1 MRERI
6 QSLHNDERGFAI
18 ILAVALMTL
27 VTTASL
33 VIFTL
38 TQSENSNS
46 RRDQTQ
52 SGAYQA
58 AEAGTNA
65 YLADLTQDIGFYNS
79 EMAKGEATRTGSVD
93 HAAHANNC
101 TVSCSDLS
109 WNAVTYGANWTYPT
123 TSAAEASDTGWFTV
137 PVAGGATSQEF
148 QYLIE
153 VFPPNKNLLQNEA
166 QLITRVDVTGR
177 PYGSTNTSTWKTI
190 ETLLRPSSLA
200 DFQAFLAQSETYGPT
215 AVTTGPIFVGED
227 NSGNPGNLVHQGTAK
242 ANLYAEGTVSGPP
255 TYQNGAIHY
264 DKNTTPTALCK
275 LNGCFPVPFST
286 TFGNYIGT
294 VKSAADSTGGIDLPT
309 TDPGNTNLSS
319 QSPAYTVDVWQLT
332 FNSNGTVTVKPCKDV
347 NSTTADYTSNTA
359 PTCYVAKNAP
369 YGNGTTSTPIST
381 LTPIKFPI
389 YSATDVIVQGTV
401 HGTVTVAS
409 ADDIIYG
416 GNTNYLSDGTDVL
429 GLEATN
435 DIVIPAWAIHAA
447 SGGNITIYSAQ
458 FSLNGSFEADPT
470 NTTGCSWTGG
480 TNPAGH
486 STCDSSSTS
495 CTSTSIC
502 TMTING
508 SSALY
513 GGSNGPILMTNA
525 FGHRNYNYDNN
536 LLFLPPPYFPTLPN
550 AFTILVQREI

>member
-1 MRERI
+1 MKARI
-6 QSLHNDERGFAI
+6 QALRDDERGFAI
-18 ILAVALMTL
+18 ILAVALMAL
-27 VTTASL
+27 ITTASL

-38 TQSENSNS
+38 TQSENSDS

-79 EMAKGEATRTGSVD
+79 EMAKGEATRTGSTD
-93 HAAHANNC
+93 HVAHANNC
-101 TVSCSDLS
+101 SSTCSDLA
-109 WNAVTYGANWTYPT
+109 WNAATYGSSWTYPS
-123 TSAAEASDTGWFTV
+123 TSTAEASDTGWYTV
-137 PVAGGATSQEF
+137 PAPGGATSQEF

-153 VFPPNKNLLQNEA
+153 VFPPNKNLTQQEA
-166 QLITRVDVTGR
+166 QLITRVDVIGR
-177 PYGSTNTSTWKTI
+177 PYGSTNTSTWRTI

-200 DFQAFLAQSETYGPT
+200 DFQAFLATSETYGPT

-227 NSGNPGNLVHQGTAK
+227 NSVPPVKGNLIHQGTAK
-242 ANLYAEGTVSGPP
+242 ANLYAEGTVTGGT
-255 TYQNGAIHY
+255 TYQNGATHY
-264 DKNTTPTALCK
+264 DSTTTPNALCK
-275 LNGCFPVPFST
+275 LNNCSPVPFT
-286 TFGNYIGT
+286 TFQNYIGT
-294 VKSAADSTGGIDLPT
+294 VKTAADSTGGIDLGT
-309 TDPGNTNLSS
+309 TDPNNTNLSS
-319 QSPAYTVDVWQLT
+319 QTPAYKVDTWQLT
-332 FNSNGTVTVKPCKDV
+332 FNSGGTVTIKACKDV

-359 PTCYVAKNAP
+359 PTCYASPNYPSPV
-369 YGNGTTSTPIST
+369 ST
-381 LTPIKFPI
+381 LTPLKFPI
-389 YSATDVIVQGTV
+389 YSGTDVIVQGTV

-416 GNTNYLSDGTDVL
+416 GNTTYVTDGTDVL

-447 SGGNITIYSAQ
+447 AGGNITIYSAQ
-458 FSLNGSFEADPT
+458 FSLYGSFEADPT

-495 CTSTSIC
+495 CTSTTIC
-502 TMTING
+502 TMNIYG

-513 GGSNGPILMTNA
+513 GNSNGPILMTNA

>member
-6 QSLHNDERGFAI
+6 QSLRDDERGFAI
-18 ILAVALMTL
+18 ILAVALMAL

-79 EMAKGEATRTGSVD
+79 EVAKGEATRTGGTD
-93 HAAHANNC
+93 GLAHANNC
-101 TVSCSDLS
+101 TVTCSDMT
-109 WNAVTYGANWTYPT
+109 WNTTWGTTWTYV
-123 TSAAEASDTGWFTV
+123 TSRATDTGWYTV
-137 PVAGGATSQEF
+137 PAPGGATSQEY
-148 QYLIE
+148 QYLIQ
-153 VFPPNKNLLQNEA
+153 VYPPNKNLVQNEA
-166 QLITRVDVTGR
+166 QLITRIDVTGR
-177 PYGSTNTSTWKTI
+177 PYGSTNTSTWRTI

-227 NSGNPGNLVHQGTAK
+227 NSGVAGNLVHQGTAK
-242 ANLYAEGTVSGPP
+242 ANLYAEGTVSGGT
-255 TYQNGAIHY
+255 TYQNGAVHY
-264 DKNTTPTALCK
+264 DKNTTPNALCK
-275 LNGCFPVPFST
+275 LNNCSPVPFT
-286 TFGNYIGT
+286 TFTNYIAT

-309 TDPGNTNLSS
+309 TDPGNTNLAS
-319 QSPAYTVDVWQLT
+319 QTPAYAVDAWKLT
-332 FNSNGTVTVKPCKDV
+332 FNSNGTVTVLACKKV
-347 NSTTADYTSNTA
+347 NSTTADYTSTTP

-381 LTPIKFPI
+381 LTPVKFPI
-389 YSATDVIVQGTV
+389 YSATDVILSGTV

-409 ADDIIYG
+409 GDDIIYG
-416 GNTNYLSDGTDVL
+416 GNTTYVADGTDVL

-435 DIVIPAWAIHAA
+435 DIVIPAWAIYAA
-447 SGGNITIYSAQ
+447 AGGNITIYSAQ

-470 NTTGCSWTGG
+470 STTGCSWTNG
-480 TNPAGH
+480 TNPAGY
-486 STCDSSSTS
+486 STCDSSHTS
-495 CTSTSIC
+495 CTSTTIC
-502 TMTING
+502 TMNIYG

-513 GGSNGPILMTNA
+513 GNSNGPILMTNA

>member
-6 QSLHNDERGFAI
+6 QSLRDDERGFAI
-18 ILAVALMTL
+18 ILAVALMAL

-79 EMAKGEATRTGSVD
+79 EVAKGEATRTGGTD
-93 HAAHANNC
+93 GLAHANNC
-101 TVSCSDLS
+101 TVTCSDMT
-109 WNAVTYGANWTYPT
+109 WNTTWGTTWTYV
-123 TSAAEASDTGWFTV
+123 TSRASDTGWYTV
-137 PVAGGATSQEF
+137 PAPGGATSQEY
-148 QYLIE
+148 QYLIQ
-153 VFPPNKNLLQNEA
+153 VYPPNKNLVQNEA
-166 QLITRVDVTGR
+166 QLITRIDVTGR
-177 PYGSTNTSTWKTI
+177 PYGSTNTSTWRTI

-227 NSGNPGNLVHQGTAK
+227 NSGVAGNLVHQGTAK
-242 ANLYAEGTVSGPP
+242 ANLYAEGTVSGGT
-255 TYQNGAIHY
+255 TYQNGAVHY
-264 DKNTTPTALCK
+264 DKNTTPNALCK
-275 LNGCFPVPFST
+275 LNNCSPVPFT
-286 TFGNYIGT
+286 TFTNYIAT

-309 TDPGNTNLSS
+309 TDPGNTNLAS
-319 QSPAYTVDVWQLT
+319 QTPAYAVDAWKLT
-332 FNSNGTVTVKPCKDV
+332 FNSNGTVTVLACKKV
-347 NSTTADYTSNTA
+347 NSTTADYTSTTP

-381 LTPIKFPI
+381 LTPVKFPI
-389 YSATDVIVQGTV
+389 YSATDVILSGTV

-409 ADDIIYG
+409 GDDIIYG
-416 GNTNYLSDGTDVL
+416 GNTTYVADGTDVL

-435 DIVIPAWAIHAA
+435 DIVIPAWAIYAA
-447 SGGNITIYSAQ
+447 AGGNITIYSAQ

-470 NTTGCSWTGG
+470 STTGCSWTNG
-480 TNPAGH
+480 TNPAGY
-486 STCDSSSTS
+486 STCDSSHTS
-495 CTSTSIC
+495 CTSTTIC
-502 TMTING
+502 TMNIYG

-513 GGSNGPILMTNA
+513 GNSNGPILMTNA